1 MNTES
6 EMEKYRKLKEDLEE
20 SIITFK
26 GFFIFWT
33 IIILM
38 FIMSNLFFSRLDNL

>member
-1 MNTES
+1 MFYYNLIMGYTIE
-6 EMEKYRKLKEDLEE
+6 Y
-20 SIITFK
+20 FK